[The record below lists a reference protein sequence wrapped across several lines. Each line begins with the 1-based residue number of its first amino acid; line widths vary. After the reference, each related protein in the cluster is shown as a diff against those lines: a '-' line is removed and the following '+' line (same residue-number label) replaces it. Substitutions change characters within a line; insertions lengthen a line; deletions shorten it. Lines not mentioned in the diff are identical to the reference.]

1 MESKRNRYANRP
13 ITSNETES
21 VIKKKKKNNK
31 KSKHTKV
38 HNQMASQVN
47 FINHLKTNIYSFQA
61 IFKNSVVIHFQ
72 THSKRPK
79 PDKDTTKTENY
90 TLISLMHINE
100 NILDKTL
107 ANPI

>member
-1 MESKRNRYANRP
+1 
-13 ITSNETES
+13 
-21 VIKKKKKNNK
+21 
-31 KSKHTKV
+31 
-38 HNQMASQVN
+38 MASQVN
-47 FINHLKTNIYSFQA
+47 FINHLKKTNTYSFQT
-61 IFKNSVVIHFQ
+61 ISKNSVVIHFQ

-107 ANPI
+107 ANPIYAGSAGAGMRQVGEPGRQKQEVS

>member
-1 MESKRNRYANRP
+1 
-13 ITSNETES
+13 
-21 VIKKKKKNNK
+21 
-31 KSKHTKV
+31 
-38 HNQMASQVN
+38 MASQVN
-47 FINHLKTNIYSFQA
+47 FINHLKKTNTYSFQT
-61 IFKNSVVIHFQ
+61 ISKNPVVIHFQ

-90 TLISLMHINE
+90 TLISPMHINE